1 MRSKRILSLILAAFI
16 TSSVTLAG
24 CSGNNNNNSSNN
36 NNSQQSTN
44 ALIGTDSDPVETLE
58 LKSSTDKYRNYYE
71 IFVGSFY
78 DSNGDGMGDLNGV
91 IEKLDYLNDGDPT
104 TDTDLGVDGIWLM
117 PIHESPT
124 YHKYD
129 VIDYYSVD
137 NDYGTIDD
145 MKKLIEECHKRG
157 INIIIDMVLNHSS
170 NRNEFFVKAKQEIL
184 EGKTDGYAKYYNF
197 IQTDKKPD
205 GFVKLSGTDNWYYEA
220 EWGASMPDLNLANDE
235 TKEEIKKILKYW
247 LDLGVDGFR
256 LDAVKHY
263 AQEGVNGTDFMEWMY
278 DYAKSIK
285 PDIYMVGELWSGNSA
300 LYEMYESGIDSLFD
314 FASAQ
319 STGDI
324 TTSVNGSKGRE
335 WVKSL
340 VEWDN
345 KLKEINPNI
354 INATFWGNHDMA
366 RSAGY
371 VVKREERMKMG
382 ASLYLL
388 VPGNSYIYYGEEIG
402 MTGGSKSDPDKRTS
416 MVWSVS
422 DSTGRTNDPSGL
434 QEEHTDPNEGVTEQ
448 LANDDSL
455 LSFYQRVLKIKNQ
468 NPEIARGTVADVSE
482 QISSDSAIGAY
493 TVEYE
498 GSKLLIIHNCSK
510 DTEITVTVPD
520 SVMNITEVRGTL
532 EAMGKDS
539 TGFKYNGKTITL
551 PAYSTIILK

>member
-58 LKSSTDKYRNYYE
+58 LKASTDKYRNYYE

-220 EWGASMPDLNLANDE
+220 EW
-235 TKEEIKKILKYW
+235 
-247 LDLGVDGFR
+247 
-256 LDAVKHY
+256 
-263 AQEGVNGTDFMEWMY
+263 
-278 DYAKSIK
+278 
-285 PDIYMVGELWSGNSA
+285 
-300 LYEMYESGIDSLFD
+300 
-314 FASAQ
+314 
-319 STGDI
+319 
-324 TTSVNGSKGRE
+324 
-335 WVKSL
+335 
-340 VEWDN
+340 
-345 KLKEINPNI
+345 
-354 INATFWGNHDMA
+354 
-366 RSAGY
+366 
-371 VVKREERMKMG
+371 
-382 ASLYLL
+382 
-388 VPGNSYIYYGEEIG
+388 
-402 MTGGSKSDPDKRTS
+402 
-416 MVWSVS
+416 
-422 DSTGRTNDPSGL
+422 
-434 QEEHTDPNEGVTEQ
+434 
-448 LANDDSL
+448 
-455 LSFYQRVLKIKNQ
+455 
-468 NPEIARGTVADVSE
+468 
-482 QISSDSAIGAY
+482 
-493 TVEYE
+493 
-498 GSKLLIIHNCSK
+498 
-510 DTEITVTVPD
+510 
-520 SVMNITEVRGTL
+520 
-532 EAMGKDS
+532 
-539 TGFKYNGKTITL
+539 
-551 PAYSTIILK
+551 